1 MAKKLD
7 STAQEQI
14 ARLREQ
20 QKAEKQAAKDAK
32 KNKKTDKGPGRMS
45 QVKQVFD
52 MTRKAEPR
60 LPWVMLGI
68 VLVLAAIGVGVG
80 WPLGNPITV
89 GILGL
94 VIGVFVALLYMNRRA
109 EKAAFSQI
117 AGRPGAAGAA
127 LSTLGRGWVVK
138 EEPIAVS
145 PRTQDLVFL
154 AIGRPG
160 VVLVAE
166 GPTGRVR
173 SLADGAR
180 RDITRAV
187 KNVPVTVLNVGGYE
201 DQVSLEK
208 AKGTI
213 KALPKAISRE
223 EVTAVDR
230 RLSTLRL
237 SQPPI
242 PKGIDPQRMR
252 PNRKA
257 MRGR

>member
-7 STAQEQI
+7 KSAQEQI
-14 ARLREQ
+14 ARLHAQE
-20 QKAEKQAAKDAK
+20 KAEKQAAKDAK

-45 QVKQVFD
+45 QIKQVFD

-68 VLVLAAIGVGVG
+68 VLVLAAVGVGIG
-80 WPLGNPITV
+80 WPLGNPITF
-89 GILGL
+89 GIIGL
-94 VIGVFVALLYMNRRA
+94 VVGVLLAILYMNRRA

-127 LSTLGRGWVVK
+127 LSTLGRGWTVK
-138 EEPIAVS
+138 EEPVAVS
-145 PRTQDLVFL
+145 PRHQDLVFL
-154 AIGRPG
+154 AVGRAG

-173 SLADGAR
+173 SLAEGVR
-180 RDITRAV
+180 RDVSRAV
-187 KNVPVTVLNVGGYE
+187 KNVPVTILNVGQYE
-201 DQVSLEK
+201 DQVPLEK

-230 RLSTLRL
+230 RLSTLRM

-257 MRGR
+257 LRGR